1 MKNKGLQTILYSTV
15 GIAAVALILIGFNL
29 ITATFKQRV
38 DLTEEKA
45 YTLSAGTRAILAKL
59 DTPVKIRFYCTQSE
73 LSTPETVFLRDY
85 AARVDDL
92 LAEFEVEI
100 VPFDRP
106 MVVHGR
112 RGCASYGKGHNPA
125 DLNMGDLFSYALARS
140 LDVPPYF
147 EGLDFFKTDVQDAM
161 AMLGYAFDARH
172 SPRLPPT

>member
-1 MKNKGLQTILYSTV
+1 MKAKASNALP
-15 GIAAVALILIGFNL
+15 AAV
-29 ITATFKQRV
+29 V
-38 DLTEEKA
+38 DSSPIMSMFEGRSSARAFVEGLRKA
-45 YTLSAGTRAILAKL
+45 RKLYMSAGTLL
-59 DTPVKIRFYCTQSE
+59 E
-73 LSTPETVFLRDY
+73 LSVVFIGKKS
-85 AARVDDL
+85 AAGTQPLDDL

-125 DLNMGDLFSYALARS
+125 DLNMGDLFPYAVARS
-140 LDVPPYF
+140 LDVPLYF
-147 EGLDFFKTDVQDAM
+147 EGLDFFQTDVKDAM

>member
-1 MKNKGLQTILYSTV
+1 MKAKASNALP
-15 GIAAVALILIGFNL
+15 AAV
-29 ITATFKQRV
+29 V
-38 DLTEEKA
+38 DSSPIMSMFEGRSSARAFVEGLRKA
-45 YTLSAGTRAILAKL
+45 RKLYMSAGTLL
-59 DTPVKIRFYCTQSE
+59 E
-73 LSTPETVFLRDY
+73 LSVVFIGKKS
-85 AARVDDL
+85 AAGTQPLDDL

-125 DLNMGDLFSYALARS
+125 G
-140 LDVPPYF
+140 LDVPLYF
-147 EGLDFFKTDVQDAM
+147 EGLDFFQTDVKDAM